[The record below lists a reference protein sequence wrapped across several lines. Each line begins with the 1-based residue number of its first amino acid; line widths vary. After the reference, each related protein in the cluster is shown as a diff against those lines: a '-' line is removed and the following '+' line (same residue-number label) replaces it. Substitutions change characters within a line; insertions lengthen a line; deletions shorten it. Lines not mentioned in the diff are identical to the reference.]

1 MLTTNLQCYRCHID
15 KGGSIT
21 ALWFSISRSL
31 PTIVTL
37 WPQRELHNVSY
48 LVREAYSSSIYK
60 SMTTRYTTTKIP
72 HQSSNKI
79 SSHLTHNLQLKFL
92 YQTFTKDPLIFPHT
106 LPTMALPQPHS
117 IHASPTK
124 ISIWSTSK
132 NSTLPTSRSIPQAT
146 KSATTSKLQILHE
159 NKAQ

>member
-21 ALWFSISRSL
+21 ALRFSISRSL

-60 SMTTRYTTTKIP
+60 SMTTRYTTTINTTSVI
-72 HQSSNKI
+72 QQNFLTS
-79 SSHLTHNLQLKFL
+79 THNLQLKFL